1 MSKCVGLYVLS
12 QRRSGAVSMESRHGD
27 GQTDK
32 QGLHQRK
39 RSDGVLT
46 AYTRYVFGQAA
57 SEGFRGG
64 VKHDLVHEL

>member
-1 MSKCVGLYVLS
+1 MG
-12 QRRSGAVSMESRHGD
+12 SRHEE
-27 GQTDK
+27 GQTDEK
-32 QGLHQRK
+32 GLYQRK